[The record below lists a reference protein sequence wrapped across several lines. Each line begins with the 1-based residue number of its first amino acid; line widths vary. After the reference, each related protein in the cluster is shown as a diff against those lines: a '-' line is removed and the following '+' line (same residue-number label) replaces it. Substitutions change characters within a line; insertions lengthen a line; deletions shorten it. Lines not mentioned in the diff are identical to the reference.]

1 MLKKLACISLFV
13 ASTSSFAQY
22 YDTLPKGVRLVM
34 SRYVHSDIKSS
45 YNHTNQEQAFNYEID
60 ANIKTL
66 EDINDPTLN
75 KALEVVKPYSEAY
88 DKINLGSH
96 KIEADAQVD
105 VNVFGGGYGITDR
118 VTAYVGF
125 PIYKAKVN
133 VDYKKTKNDSNKE
146 VSEILQ
152 NEYGD
157 NLAQSL
163 GNFVENIYDING
175 STIQSAFVN
184 AMGYNEL
191 GDWEG
196 QGLGDTELGIMYNFI
211 RESNYGFLATFGV
224 VAPTGYV
231 DDPDIIQD
239 IGFGDGQWDAFIEF
253 GGGRVLSKN
262 IVLNAYTRYTHQFAS
277 QKTLRVPYSEDVSIS
292 DQKSSFTE
300 KLGNKLQ
307 LVTEVEYIANDWL
320 KFKPAYIYKYTG
332 QSEYESSNSR
342 SNQLL
347 EANTESYS
355 SNLKL
360 LGQITSV
367 NLFHQKKF
375 LLPAQINA
383 SYQTML
389 SGKNT
394 PKSDLL
400 EIEFRM
406 FF

>member
-1 MLKKLACISLFV
+1 MV
-13 ASTSSFAQY
+13 
-22 YDTLPKGVRLVM
+22 
-34 SRYVHSDIKSS
+34 
-45 YNHTNQEQAFNYEID
+45 
-60 ANIKTL
+60 
-66 EDINDPTLN
+66 
-75 KALEVVKPYSEAY
+75 
-88 DKINLGSH
+88 
-96 KIEADAQVD
+96 
-105 VNVFGGGYGITDR
+105 
-118 VTAYVGF
+118 
-125 PIYKAKVN
+125 
-133 VDYKKTKNDSNKE
+133 
-146 VSEILQ
+146 
-152 NEYGD
+152 
-157 NLAQSL
+157 
-163 GNFVENIYDING
+163 
-175 STIQSAFVN
+175 
-184 AMGYNEL
+184 
-191 GDWEG
+191 
-196 QGLGDTELGIMYNFI
+196 
-211 RESNYGFLATFGV
+211 
-224 VAPTGYV
+224 
-231 DDPDIIQD
+231 
-239 IGFGDGQWDAFIEF
+239 
-253 GGGRVLSKN
+253 SKN

-332 QSEYESSNSR
+332 QSQYESSNSR